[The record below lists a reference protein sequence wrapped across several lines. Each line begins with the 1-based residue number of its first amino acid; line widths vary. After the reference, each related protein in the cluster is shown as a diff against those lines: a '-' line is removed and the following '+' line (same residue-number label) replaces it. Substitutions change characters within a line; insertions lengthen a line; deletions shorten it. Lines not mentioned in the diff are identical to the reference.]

1 MSGHSKWSSIKY
13 KKGIADAKRSAI
25 FTKLAKAITIAAR
38 EGGKELDTN
47 FKLRLA
53 VDKAKVA
60 NMPKDNIERAIK
72 RGTGE
77 LDGGRIEEVTYE
89 GFGPSGV
96 AIVVSALTDN
106 RNRTSAN
113 IKHIFSKY
121 GGSLGGPNSVLWM
134 FERKGVIRIS
144 SENLDMSWEN
154 LELKVIDLGAEDTVE
169 EDGEMIIYTAPDN
182 LQSFQESLEKEGIK
196 VDYAEIEWIAKEK
209 IDLLEED
216 EKKVKKFLGELDD
229 DQDVDNYY
237 TNIE

>member
-1 MSGHSKWSSIKY
+1 MSGHSKWSSIKH
-13 KKGIADAKRSAI
+13 KKGIADAKRSAS

-53 VDKAKVA
+53 VDKARAA

-77 LDGGRIEEVTYE
+77 IEGGRIEEVTYE

-96 AIVVSALTDN
+96 AVVVSALTDN

-113 IKHIFSKY
+113 IKHLFSKY

-144 SENLDMSWEN
+144 SENLDMSWED

-182 LQSFQESLEKEGIK
+182 LQKFQEVLEKEGIK
-196 VDYAEIEWIAKEK
+196 VDYAEIEWIAKEE
-209 IDLLEED
+209 IGLLKED
-216 EKKVKKFLGELDD
+216 EEKVKRFLEELDD